1 MDYFEDT
8 PDDVWDENK
17 LLEGIQKA
25 NIVSLIKNLPSK
37 YKEVLILHYY
47 QDLKVEEISHI
58 QVSLQVL

>member
-1 MDYFEDT
+1 VDYFEDT